1 MGRVIVILAF
11 AVATAATGSTAW
23 NLLEHAASDGTIAA
37 WAVFVHR
44 VLKLGVVAAFTYFV
58 AVRDAPQS
66 KARSPLAIGACV
78 IAIVAIVFVPSPKQ
92 GASAAV
98 VVAGDVVAIAF
109 GIWLLVSVL
118 ALGRCFGILPE
129 ARGLVTRGPYRCVR
143 HPVYLGEIGMC
154 VGLAIASPSAVGV
167 AAIGAVTAAQF
178 ARMRFEEHALTAA
191 FPSYPAYAART
202 PRFVPRLRRS
212 NSRSAHV
219 SASVG

>member
-23 NLLEHAASDGTIAA
+23 NLLEHAANDGTIAA

-44 VLKLGVVAAFTYFV
+44 VLKLGVIAAFTYFV
-58 AVRDAPQS
+58 AVRDAPRS

-78 IAIVAIVFVPSPKQ
+78 VAIVAIVFVPSPKQ

-109 GIWLLVSVL
+109 ALWLLASVL

-129 ARGLVTRGPYRCVR
+129 ARGLVTRGPYRYVR

-154 VGLAIASPSAVGV
+154 VGLAIASPTAVGV
-167 AAIGAVTAAQF
+167 AAVGAVTAAQF

-191 FPSYPAYAART
+191 FPSYREYAART

-212 NSRSAHV
+212 NSRAAHV